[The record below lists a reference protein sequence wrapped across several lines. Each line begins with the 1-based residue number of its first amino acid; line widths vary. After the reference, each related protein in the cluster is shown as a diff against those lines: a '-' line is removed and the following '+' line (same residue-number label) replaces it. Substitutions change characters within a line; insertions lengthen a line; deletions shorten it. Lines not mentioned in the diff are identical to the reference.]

1 MLCPADT
8 TNSTAQSSPASN
20 STTLTATAS
29 SPKSGPASSRQ
40 PDVGPLVDLSDV
52 PKVAPSSDQ
61 TAAEPLATP
70 PDSAEQPQQNQPGS
84 QSAKLPVEGTA
95 PDTASAQNE
104 YEHCHVLT
112 LKGPVHK
119 ISKDLSA
126 INVNILCPQNL

>member
-8 TNSTAQSSPASN
+8 TNSTAQSSPASD

-29 SPKSGPASSRQ
+29 SPKSGPASCRQ

-61 TAAEPLATP
+61 TAPEPLATP

-84 QSAKLPVEGTA
+84 QTALLPVEGA
-95 PDTASAQNE
+95 AADTPSAQNE
-104 YEHCHVLT
+104 YERCYVLT
-112 LKGPVHK
+112 LKEPVRK
-119 ISKDLSA
+119 ISNNLCAEKE
-126 INVNILCPQNL
+126 NIFID